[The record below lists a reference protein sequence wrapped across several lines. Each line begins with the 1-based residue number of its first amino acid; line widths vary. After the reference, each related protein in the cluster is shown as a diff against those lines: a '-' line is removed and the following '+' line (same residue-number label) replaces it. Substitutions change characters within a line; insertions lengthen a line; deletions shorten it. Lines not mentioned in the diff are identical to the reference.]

1 MQAIRKLVRFARL
14 AEWWEYKL
22 CPLLAVAYATA
33 LFSETPVYQ
42 LVDTILFVFFAVAI
56 GAVYVSLINDIT
68 DIKED
73 RLAGKRTGMMSVPS
87 RWRWI
92 FPVICLFGG
101 VSVGWYLWPDWPSA
115 MWYGL
120 AWVSFS
126 LYSIRPFRFKHRGIL
141 GVFADA
147 SGAHLFPSLF
157 VVSVIFH
164 QIPESANVGWQFS
177 VGVWSISYGIRGI
190 LWHQF
195 IDKANDCDTGVKTFA
210 SLVANQSAKH
220 LEWPLLGMELL
231 AFGSMLMY
239 INLPIVYIFL
249 LGYGLI
255 AYFRAR
261 FFALK
266 PVVFLAPA
274 NRPYQ
279 LIMLD
284 GYQIFLP
291 LALLV
296 HMALT
301 QPWGWIILI
310 VHFAMFPVGLKR
322 LISDLTYTL
331 SSLRGL

>member
-1 MQAIRKLVRFARL
+1 MQAMRKLFRFARL

-22 CPLLAVAYATA
+22 CPLLAIAYATI
-33 LFSETPVYQ
+33 LFSKIPAYQ
-42 LVDTILFVFFAVAI
+42 FVGCILFVLSAVTI

-92 FPVICLFGG
+92 FPVSCLFFG
-101 VSVGWYLWPDWPSA
+101 VCVGWLLWPDWQSV

-141 GVFADA
+141 GVSADA
-147 SGAHLFPSLF
+147 GGAHLFPSLF
-157 VVSVIFH
+157 VVSVIFY
-164 QIPESANVGWQFS
+164 QIPESVNGGWEFS
-177 VGVWSISYGIRGI
+177 VGIWSLSYGIRGI

-195 IDKANDCDTGVKTFA
+195 IDKANDCDTGVRTFA
-210 SLVANQSAKH
+210 SLVANPSAKR
-220 LEWPLLGMELL
+220 LEWPLLGVELL
-231 AFGSMLMY
+231 AFGSMLVY
-239 INLPIVYIFL
+239 INLPIVYVSL

-255 AYFRAR
+255 VYLRTR

-266 PVVFLAPA
+266 PAIFLVPD

-284 GYQIFLP
+284 CYQVFLP

-296 HMALT
+296 HIALT

-310 VHFAMFPVGLKR
+310 VHFTLFPMGIKR
-322 LISDLTYTL
+322 LISDLTHIL